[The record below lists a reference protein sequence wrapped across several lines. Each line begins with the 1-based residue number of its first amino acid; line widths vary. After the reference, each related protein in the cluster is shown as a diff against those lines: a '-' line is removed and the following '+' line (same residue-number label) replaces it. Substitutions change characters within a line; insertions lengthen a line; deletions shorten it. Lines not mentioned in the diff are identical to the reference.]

1 MPRGMPLANTGAC
14 TWALS
19 EMGVGR
25 VWFRLHCQ
33 AFVLAVQDGGYPTEV
48 ATAMRYERMS
58 EERRKLNVWTRPQE
72 R

>member
-1 MPRGMPLANTGAC
+1 
-14 TWALS
+14 
-19 EMGVGR
+19 MGVVR
-25 VWFRLHCQ
+25 VWFRSHCQ
-33 AFVLAVQDGGYPTEV
+33 ALLLAVQDGSFPAEV